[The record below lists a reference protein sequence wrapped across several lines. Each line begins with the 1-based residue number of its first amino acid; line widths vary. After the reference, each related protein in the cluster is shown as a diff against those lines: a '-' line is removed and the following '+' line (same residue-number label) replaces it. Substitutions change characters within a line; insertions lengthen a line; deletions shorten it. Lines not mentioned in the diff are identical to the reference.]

1 MLILIDRRCAELA
14 LEDIIEWFKNKGQVA
29 VSGTLFHQFLVFLS
43 FQMKHLNLY
52 GNLSQN

>member
-29 VSGTLFHQFLVFLS
+29 VSGTFFHQFLVFLS
-43 FQMKHLNLY
+43 FQMNT
-52 GNLSQN
+52 